1 MSARAQNH
9 MNHKVL
15 FGDDREIF
23 VMIKEDNLEFDNIL
37 LQLRSKQ
44 ADLLRSCSKI
54 LSNSKLSSLIIKK
67 I

>member
-1 MSARAQNH
+1 
-9 MNHKVL
+9 MNDKVL

-54 LSNSKLSSLIIKK
+54 LSNSKLSSLIITK